1 MDERFRCSVSSQ
13 HLGSLDVFR
22 STVEVML
29 GDGVLTREEKR
40 LIIKLGS
47 VLKLAPEEPA
57 YVYSCIQSGEASRSG
72 EPVSPE
78 DMRDI
83 YTKVFEVAIVN
94 ASLSATNSVCWP
106 ISEINSTS
114 ATTFTKKSSTNCG
127 K

>member
-1 MDERFRCSVSSQ
+1 
-13 HLGSLDVFR
+13 
-22 STVEVML
+22 ML

-57 YVYSCIQSGEASRSG
+57 YIYSCIQSGEASRSG

-94 ASLSATNSVCWP
+94 ASLSRDEFRVLANLRDQFDIGDDLHEEIEHELREMMKEKSV
-106 ISEINSTS
+106 SYTHLRAHETV
-114 ATTFTKKSSTNCG
+114 
-127 K
+127 

>member
-1 MDERFRCSVSSQ
+1 MLCWLSGFKGCLLYQRFLQMDERRVGGVSSQ

-47 VLKLAPEEPA
+47 ALKLAPEEPA
-57 YVYSCIQSGEASRSG
+57 YIYSCIQSGEASRSG

-78 DMRDI
+78 DI
-83 YTKVFEVAIVN
+83 
-94 ASLSATNSVCWP
+94 L
-106 ISEINSTS
+106 
-114 ATTFTKKSSTNCG
+114 
-127 K
+127 